1 MFARA
6 ALSVLADELD
16 PPGRWRRRKR
26 AQRSKP
32 GKQPK
37 EPPRAEPK
45 QPPHA
50 EPKRPQAAPKQPPQ
64 AEPKRPQA
72 ATKKP
77 PQAAPKPPEAEPA
90 ASYAAPQSA
99 ESAGWGATS
108 EPQSVPVI
116 RIETDDGSTVS
127 PLSVLGD
134 RAYVAPRAQRER
146 KPGESRRVRRTARA
160 EDSIPEP
167 TPQPRSPEM
176 TACIARMRARASGT
190 AVTPQLPVAP
200 PRRRP
205 AGEPLALTRLAPTT
219 LLLLQSGEPL
229 TDAATAA

>member
-16 PPGRWRRRKR
+16 PPGRWRKRKR

-64 AEPKRPQA
+64 AAPKR
-72 ATKKP
+72 
-77 PQAAPKPPEAEPA
+77 PPEAEPPA
-90 ASYAAPQSA
+90 AYAAPQSA

-176 TACIARMRARASGT
+176 TACMSSAKLLEGAPRRASQET
-190 AVTPQLPVAP
+190 
-200 PRRRP
+200 
-205 AGEPLALTRLAPTT
+205 
-219 LLLLQSGEPL
+219 
-229 TDAATAA
+229 